1 MISIIL
7 IAILVILIVGGLPQ
21 LGYQPYGYYPSSGL
35 GLVVVIILVLV
46 LMGRI

>member
-1 MISIIL
+1 MLGIIL

-35 GLVVVIILVLV
+35 GFVVVIILVLI
-46 LMGRI
+46 LLGHI